1 METVIFLR
9 SQIPRADSRLQ
20 RYVDIVKKVGKSY
33 FIAAWNRENK
43 KIEKEKNII
52 LYNKIAPIGGGLSNI
67 FSLILWNLFLLRI
80 LWENRKNYTIIHSI
94 DFDTCIPAYIIAKIF
109 RKKFIFDVYDKYTD
123 ARNTPSLVAFFIDRI
138 EKYCCVHCD
147 KLILPDECR
156 IKQLNI
162 YPNKERISIIENVP
176 YTQFNL
182 AAKEIRKDDLVFSYV
197 GILEERNRGI
207 ENLLN
212 AVAQNPS
219 IKLYIAGAG
228 KIESLVKEKAEK
240 YPNIVF
246 YGQVSSQKAL
256 EILSKSDVIVGM
268 YYKTIKNHLYA
279 SPNKYFE
286 HLFLGKVLLTTEG
299 TPPGDKVQK
308 YSTGFAIGETEKDI
322 NEFIININ
330 IDTIRVFSNNARNLW
345 NNKYYNYEET
355 LLREY
360 LSIFNLDKA
369 KN

>member
-1 METVIFLR
+1 MRGVVFLR
-9 SQIPRADSRLQ
+9 SQIPSADSRLQ
-20 RYVDIVKKVGKSY
+20 RYVDIIKEKKIPY
-33 FIAAWNRENK
+33 LITAWNRENK
-43 KIEKEKNII
+43 KKNEKENTI
-52 LYNKIAPIGGGLSNI
+52 LYNKRAPIGGGVSNI
-67 FSLILWNLFLLRI
+67 FSLILWNLFLFRI
-80 LWENRKNYTIIHSI
+80 LWENRKNYIIIHSI

-109 RKKFIFDVYDKYTD
+109 KKKFIFDVYDKYTD
-123 ARNTPSLVAFFIDRI
+123 ARNTPSFVAFFIDRI
-138 EKYCCVHCD
+138 EKYCCIHCD

-162 YPNKERISIIENVP
+162 SPNKERISIIENVP

-182 AAKEIRKDDLVFSYV
+182 VTKEIRKDNLVFSYV
-197 GILEERNRGI
+197 GILEEKNRGI

-212 AVAQNPS
+212 AVAHNPS
-219 IKLYIAGAG
+219 VKLYIAGAG
-228 KIESLVKEKAEK
+228 KIESLVKEKTEK

-299 TPPGDKVQK
+299 TPPGDKVKK
-308 YSTGFAIGETEKDI
+308 YNTGFAIGETEADILHFIKNIDI
-322 NEFIININ
+322 NIIKQYSI
-330 IDTIRVFSNNARNLW
+330 NARKIWIEKYNNYQEKLKEKYLNLL
-345 NNKYYNYEET
+345 K
-355 LLREY
+355 
-360 LSIFNLDKA
+360 S
-369 KN
+369 

>member
-1 METVIFLR
+1 MGGVVFLR
-9 SQIPRADSRLQ
+9 SQIPSADSRLQ
-20 RYVDIVKKVGKSY
+20 RYVDIIKEKKIPY
-33 FIAAWNRENK
+33 LITAWNRENK
-43 KIEKEKNII
+43 KIEEKENTI
-52 LYNKIAPIGGGLSNI
+52 LYSRRAPIGGGVSNI
-67 FSLILWNLFLLRI
+67 FSLILWNLFLFRI
-80 LWENRKNYTIIHSI
+80 LWKNRKNYIIIHSI

-109 RKKFIFDVYDKYTD
+109 KKKFIFDIYDKYTD
-123 ARNTPSLVAFFIDRI
+123 ARNTPSLLAFFIDRI
-138 EKYCCVHCD
+138 EKYCCIHCD

-162 YPNKERISIIENVP
+162 FPNKERISIIENVP

-182 AAKEIRKDDLVFSYV
+182 AIKEIRKDNLVFSYV

-219 IKLYIAGAG
+219 VKLYIAGGG

-240 YPNIVF
+240 YSNIIF

-256 EILSKSDVIVGM
+256 EILSKSDIIVGM

-299 TPPGDKVQK
+299 TPPGYKVQK

-322 NEFIININ
+322 LSFIKNVD
-330 IDTIRVFSNNARNLW
+330 IDTIKQYSINAKKIWVEKYNNYQEILKETYSN
-345 NNKYYNYEET
+345 
-355 LLREY
+355 LLR
-360 LSIFNLDKA
+360 S
-369 KN
+369 

>member
-1 METVIFLR
+1 MGGIVFLR
-9 SQIPRADSRLQ
+9 SQIPNADSRLQ
-20 RYVDIVKKVGKSY
+20 RYVDIIKEKNIPY
-33 FIAAWNRENK
+33 LITAWNRENK
-43 KIEKEKNII
+43 KIEGERNTI
-52 LYNKIAPIGGGLSNI
+52 LYSRRAPIGGGVSNI
-67 FSLILWNLFLLRI
+67 FSLILWNLFLFRI
-80 LWENRKNYTIIHSI
+80 LWKNRKNYIIIHSI

-123 ARNTPSLVAFFIDRI
+123 ARNTPSLVAFFIDKI
-138 EKYCCVHCD
+138 EKYCCIHCD

-162 YPNKERISIIENVP
+162 CKSKKIHIIENVP
-176 YTQFNL
+176 HSNFNIDTK
-182 AAKEIRKDDLVFSYV
+182 KENSENLVFSYV

-219 IKLYIAGAG
+219 VKLYIAGAG
-228 KIESLVKEKAEK
+228 KIESLVKEKAER

-286 HLFLGKVLLTTEG
+286 HLFLGKALLTTEG

-308 YSTGFAIGETEKDI
+308 YKTGFAIGETEKDI
-322 NEFIININ
+322 INFIMNIN
-330 IDTIRVFSNNARNLW
+330 NDMIKEFSNNAKDLW
-345 NNKYYNYEET
+345 NNKYYNYQEILT
-355 LLREY
+355 KEY
-360 LSIFNLDKA
+360 LNLL
-369 KN
+369 N

>member
-1 METVIFLR
+1 MGGVVFLR
-9 SQIPRADSRLQ
+9 SQIPSADSRLQ
-20 RYVDIVKKVGKSY
+20 RYVDIIKEKKIPY
-33 FIAAWNRENK
+33 LITAWNRENK
-43 KIEKEKNII
+43 KIEEEENSI
-52 LYNKIAPIGGGLSNI
+52 LYTRRTPIGGGVSNI
-67 FSLILWNLFLLRI
+67 FSLILWNLFLFRI
-80 LWENRKNYTIIHSI
+80 LWKNRKNYIIIHSI

-123 ARNTPSLVAFFIDRI
+123 ARNTPSLVAFFINKI
-138 EKYCCVHCD
+138 EKYSCIHCD

-162 YPNKERISIIENVP
+162 FPNKERISIIENVP

-182 AAKEIRKDDLVFSYV
+182 AIKEIRKDNLVFSYV

-219 IKLYIAGAG
+219 VKLYIAGGG

-240 YPNIVF
+240 YSNIIF

-256 EILSKSDVIVGM
+256 EILSKSDIIVGM

-299 TPPGDKVQK
+299 TPPGYKVQK

-322 NEFIININ
+322 LSFIKNVD
-330 IDTIRVFSNNARNLW
+330 IDTIKQYSINAKKIWVEKYNNYQEILKETYSN
-345 NNKYYNYEET
+345 
-355 LLREY
+355 LLR
-360 LSIFNLDKA
+360 S
-369 KN
+369 